1 MEYEVSKLCD
11 KLSIKRSNQ
20 SIVWITL
27 YLLGITVLGTVIV
40 KYTYHLGYGSKTTE
54 SSDGLSSDE
63 SLSWGMAFFIIVT
76 LAITRTITIE
86 FMNYLRI
93 IYNRISKHV
102 KTFV

>member
-40 KYTYHLGYGSKTTE
+40 KYTYHLGYGSKTTD
-54 SSDGLSSDE
+54 SSDDKPSE

-102 KTFV
+102 KKIV